1 MNPTG
6 AETTSKADQPRLT
19 ESALRQESKGPDLQY
34 RVQRLGTYQD
44 RTSGRQSYGR
54 MKR

>member
-19 ESALRQESKGPDLQY
+19 ESNLREEGKSPDLQY

-44 RTSGRQSYGR
+44 RSSNRQSYGR

>member
-1 MNPTG
+1 MNGTG
-6 AETTSKADQPRLT
+6 SETTSKADQPRLT
-19 ESALRQESKGPDLQY
+19 EGALRQESKGPDLQY

-44 RTSGRQSYGR
+44 RTMSRQNYGR

>member
-19 ESALRQESKGPDLQY
+19 EANLREEGRPPNLEY

-44 RTSGRQSYGR
+44 RNSGRQSYGR